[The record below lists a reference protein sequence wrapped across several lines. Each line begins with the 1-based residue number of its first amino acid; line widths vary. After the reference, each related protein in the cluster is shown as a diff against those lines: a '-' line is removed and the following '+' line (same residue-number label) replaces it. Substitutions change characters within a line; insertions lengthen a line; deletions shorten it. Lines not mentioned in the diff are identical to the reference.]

1 MTVSRLQVYKALR
14 AFVETGTGK
23 PCGLGRL
30 PALTDGA
37 AVEPPYTVLQPAGGA
52 EWGPPLG
59 DDSDTVDL
67 LVQVTSVGGLR
78 QDQALWMHDKAHTV
92 MVGKAASGAFL
103 FPLTVPGL
111 TVMARR
117 LADDVGGGDEG
128 GIVSHVARYVVTV
141 TGA

>member
-14 AFVETGTGK
+14 VWLEAGTGK

-30 PALTDGA
+30 PTLPDGA
-37 AVEPPYTVLQPAGGA
+37 AVEPPYTVLQPVGAA

-59 DDSDTVDL
+59 NDGDTVDL

-78 QDQALWMHDKAHTV
+78 QDQALWMHDRAHAV
-92 MVGKAASGAFL
+92 LVGKDASGAFL
-103 FPLTVPGL
+103 HPLTIPGL
-111 TVMARR
+111 AVMTRR
-117 LADDVGGGDEG
+117 LADDLGGDDQG